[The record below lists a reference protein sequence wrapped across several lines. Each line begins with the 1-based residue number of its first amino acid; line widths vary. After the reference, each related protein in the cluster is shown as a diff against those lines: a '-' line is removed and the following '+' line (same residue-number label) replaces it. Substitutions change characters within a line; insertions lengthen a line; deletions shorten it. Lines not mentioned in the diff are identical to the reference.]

1 MRVLVTRPQPDADQ
15 LAAVLAT
22 RGHEAIVEPLMTI
35 EYDAGAKFSTDGAQA
50 VLITSA
56 NGARA
61 LAVAS
66 PVRDI
71 PLFCVGSASA
81 AQAASD
87 GFSKIT
93 GAQGDASDL
102 ARLVANECQADGG
115 HLIHIAGSVVA
126 GDLSGQLTASGF
138 TVDRE
143 VLYEAKPREALSD
156 PTKQAIA
163 DDLDL
168 AVTLFSP
175 RTAKTF
181 MGLIE
186 KAELK
191 GACTSLDL
199 LCLSQAV
206 ADAMSGLPC
215 RMIRVADR
223 PTTEAMLALL

>member
-1 MRVLVTRPQPDADQ
+1 VTRPQPDADQ
-15 LAAVLAT
+15 LAAALAT
-22 RGHEAIVEPLMTI
+22 RGHDAIVEPMMTI
-35 EYDAGAKFSTDGAQA
+35 EYQPGAKVSTDGAQA

-71 PLFCVGSASA
+71 PIFCVGAASA

-87 GFSKIT
+87 GFSNISN
-93 GAQGDASDL
+93 AQGDTSDL
-102 ARLVANECQADGG
+102 ARLVASECQADGG

-126 GDLSGQLTASGF
+126 GDLSERLTASGF

-143 VLYEAKPREALSD
+143 VLYESKTRDALSS

-163 DDLDL
+163 DDLVL

-175 RTAKTF
+175 RTAETF

-191 GACTSLDL
+191 GACSSLDL

>member
-1 MRVLVTRPQPDADQ
+1 MRILVTRPQPDADQ
-15 LAAVLAT
+15 LATVLVA
-22 RGHEAIVEPLMTI
+22 RGHEVIVEPLMTI
-35 EYDAGAKFSTDGAQA
+35 DYDAGAKISVEGAQA
-50 VLITSA
+50 ILITSA

-61 LAVAS
+61 LAAATPDRGV
-66 PVRDI
+66 
-71 PLFCVGSASA
+71 PLFCVGAVSA
-81 AQAASD
+81 AQAAAD
-87 GFSKIT
+87 GFSTISN
-93 GAQGDASDL
+93 ASGDTNDL
-102 ARLVANECQADGG
+102 AQLVADRCRADGG

-126 GDLSGQLTASGF
+126 GDLAGQLTALGF

-143 VLYEAKPREALSD
+143 VLYEAKPRDALSD

-163 DDLDL
+163 DDLEL

-181 MGLIE
+181 IGLIE

-206 ADAMSGLPC
+206 ADAVSGLSC
-215 RMIRVADR
+215 RAVKVADR
-223 PTTEAMLALL
+223 PTTDAMLALI